1 MKRIKVGL
9 IGFGTIGS
17 GVAETLRR
25 KRSVICERSGLDV
38 ILTKICDKSP
48 KALKSAGKA
57 GIRLTKDPNDIL
69 GDRDIDIVIELIGG
83 IKAARD
89 IVVRAIRAKKH
100 VVTANKALLA
110 VCGKEIF
117 ALAEAG
123 GVSVG
128 FEASVAGSIP
138 IVKSLREGF
147 VSNRID
153 TIYGIINGTSN
164 FILTEMRKDKRDF
177 RTALKE
183 AQKKGFAEKDPRLD
197 INGVDSAHKLAL
209 LALIGFKVPV
219 DFKNIYVEGIEDIEA
234 SDIEYA
240 GDMGYTVKL
249 LAIAKRTG
257 RELEVRVHPTLLPK
271 GHVLSNVDGVY
282 NAIHLKGDLIGES
295 LFYGKGAGKYP
306 TSSAVISDIIDI
318 GSRLKAHQRYRMPGR
333 NIENEI
339 EGIKEFGAIKIRHYI
354 RFSATD
360 KPGVLAKI
368 SGILGRHHI
377 SISSVTQKERRE
389 SHVVPIVMM
398 THAALEADM
407 QKALREIVR
416 LGVIKRKPVRIRV
429 EG

>member
-17 GVAETLRR
+17 GVAEMLRR
-25 KRSVICERSGLDV
+25 KRRIIRERSGLDIV
-38 ILTKICDKSP
+38 LTKICDKNP
-48 KALKSAGKA
+48 KVLRTASKTSAT
-57 GIRLTKDPNDIL
+57 LTKNPNDIL
-69 GDRDIDIVIELIGG
+69 GDNKIDIVIELIGG
-83 IKAARD
+83 VKAARD

-110 VCGKEIF
+110 VRGKEIF
-117 ALAEAG
+117 RLAEAR

-128 FEASVAGSIP
+128 FEASVAGGIP

-183 AQKKGFAEKDPRLD
+183 AQEKGFAEKNPRLD

-219 DFKNIYVEGIEDIEA
+219 DLKNIYVEGIETIES

-240 GDMGYTVKL
+240 GGMGYTVKL

-257 RELEVRVHPTLLPK
+257 KELEVRVHPTLLPSRYI
-271 GHVLSNVDGVY
+271 LSKVDGVF
-282 NAIHLKGDLIGES
+282 NAVFVRGDLIGSS

-306 TSSAVISDIIDI
+306 TSSAIISDIIDI
-318 GSRLKAHQRYRMPGR
+318 GSRLKARQRYRMPGR
-333 NIENEI
+333 NIENDI
-339 EGIKEFGAIKIRHYI
+339 KGIKEFGAIKSRHYI
-354 RFSATD
+354 RFSAID

-398 THAALEADM
+398 THAAIEADM
-407 QKALREIVR
+407 QKAIREIVR
-416 LGVIKRKPVRIRV
+416 LGVIKSKPVRIRV